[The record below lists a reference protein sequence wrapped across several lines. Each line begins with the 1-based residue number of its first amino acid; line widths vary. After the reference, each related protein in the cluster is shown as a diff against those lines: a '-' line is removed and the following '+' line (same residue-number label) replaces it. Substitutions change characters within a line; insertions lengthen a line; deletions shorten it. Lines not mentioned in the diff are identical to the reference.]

1 MIEANACLFRK
12 KMGKDMFSLWFMN
25 AKRSKH
31 TRNKFKQKQTT
42 VLKRLNFYHKVYP
55 KFYRIINYDF
65 LAWIKNRRYRS
76 YVNAM
81 VGLVL

>member
-1 MIEANACLFRK
+1 MIEANACLFTK

-25 AKRSKH
+25 AKRRKH

-55 KFYRIINYDF
+55 KFYRIINDDF

-81 VGLVL
+81 VGHVL